1 MPYTVAPAPGG
12 AVWWPQEPGAKN
24 ALEWLPPHP
33 QDEDA
38 VSGVLPALAA
48 PRGLNK
54 HNIRLK
60 PIVWRV

>member
-1 MPYTVAPAPGG
+1 MLWLLPQGSCVVAPRA
-12 AVWWPQEPGAKN
+12 GAKN
-24 ALEWLPPHP
+24 AFEWLPPHP